1 MHADQLDQAAEL
13 TQQIIDIA
21 LLSRKHE
28 PAPSPICLNGD
39 CGKPSVPGTNFCC
52 KECREDNERYQWS
65 LKNRRVS

>member
-1 MHADQLDQAAEL
+1 MYADQLDQAAEL

-28 PAPSPICLNGD
+28 PAPSPTCLNGD
-39 CGKPSVPGTNFCC
+39 CGEPSVPGTNFCC
-52 KECREDNERYQWS
+52 KECREDNERIEWS

>member
-1 MHADQLDQAAEL
+1 MYADQLDQAAEL

-28 PAPSPICLNGD
+28 PKSSPICLNGD
-39 CGKPSVPGTNFCC
+39 CGEPSVPGTNFCC